1 MDKVLEI
8 DPYIDLDRLDISGFL
23 GDLLPVTLGN
33 IVGGALMVAIV
44 YRLIIV
50 LPRRIKKSRKKPKVW
65 KIFSQNLLLF
75 PFKLKTLAV

>member
-50 LPRRIKKSRKKPKVW
+50 LPRSIKKSRKKPKVW